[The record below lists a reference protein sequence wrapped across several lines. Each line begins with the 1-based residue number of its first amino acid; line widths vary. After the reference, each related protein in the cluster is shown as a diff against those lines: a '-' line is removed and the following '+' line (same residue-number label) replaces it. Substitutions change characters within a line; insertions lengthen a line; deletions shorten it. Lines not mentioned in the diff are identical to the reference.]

1 MPKKMRPT
9 LLWLS
14 SLLAAAHATH
24 VSSCTLHVERNG
36 DDASTDGSRARP
48 LATLHEAALR
58 ISGIHQDAAVVLEDT
73 VNTTVVVCVG
83 PGTHVLGGQALE
95 LNATHSHA
103 LRRVVWQGVPSPTE
117 DGPPLAPLTTISGG
131 AQLTKW
137 YRCDDGVHCNFPN
150 WSGVWV
156 SPMSAAPP
164 SLKPTALIP
173 VRQLWVHGTTIVRTR
188 VSLSGLGLV
197 ATSTGYTSAVDIP
210 WASIAAARQAEL
222 RWPKVVKNWIEPRC
236 VVTAASSRS
245 LTVAS
250 ECWTALI
257 KRNGG
262 KLPPPPVFVENINGD
277 RGPPGPG
284 QFFSTPEY
292 LFYRP
297 LSSSSPL
304 PADDAWVGV
313 QEVLLDGGAGI
324 TDHTFSNL
332 AFSHA
337 TWRQPSSGA
346 GYVPSQTGVTPEGE
360 PRGSVVING
369 GRRIQFQA
377 CAFQNSGAL
386 YGLSVGG
393 ASQDIVI
400 QKCRFQSLSGGAVKL
415 GNVIGNRCLSTDPAQ
430 WDARMLLQRNLILN
444 VSTEFRG
451 AAAVF
456 AGYVASTRVDH
467 NTIYGTGYTAISM
480 GWGWGGHVKGQQ
492 TFAHDNHVT
501 GNHMSSIMQ
510 ALNDGGCVYTLGPQ
524 KNSTV
529 SGNYCSH
536 DEAPVVGCF
545 YHDQGS
551 RYFRTTGNV
560 AEGSPA
566 PCVYLQGCCNSPAYD
581 IYVADL
587 WCKGT
592 ASPRNG
598 CVAENCVIDES
609 SLHTVGATAPWPAEA
624 MSIIK
629 AAGWTA

>member
-1 MPKKMRPT
+1 MRST

-14 SLLAAAHATH
+14 ALLGAAAHVAHTAH
-24 VSSCTLHVERNG
+24 ASSCTLHVEKTGN
-36 DDASTDGSRARP
+36 DASIEGSRARP
-48 LATLHEAALR
+48 LATLHEAARRLADFK
-58 ISGIHQDAAVVLEDT
+58 DAT
-73 VNTTVVVCVG
+73 VHMAEAVVCVG
-83 PGTHVLGGQALE
+83 PGTHTLGGRALE
-95 LNATHSHA
+95 LNGTHSRPF
-103 LRRVVWQGVPSPTE
+103 RRVVWQGL
-117 DGPPLAPLTTISGG
+117 PPDEGDLPLTTISGG

-137 YRCDDGVHCNFPN
+137 YRCDDGVHCNYPK

-164 SLKPTALIP
+164 ALKPSLIP
-173 VRQLWVHGTTIVRTR
+173 VRQLWAHGTTIVRTAA
-188 VSLSGLGLV
+188 SLSGLGLT
-197 ATSTGYTSAVDIP
+197 ATSTGYSSAVDIP
-210 WASIAAARQAEL
+210 WASVAVSRQAEL
-222 RWPKVVKNWIEPRC
+222 RWPKVVQNWIEPRC

-250 ECWTALI
+250 ECWAALI

-262 KLPPPPVFVENINGD
+262 KLPPPPVFVDNINADG
-277 RGPPGPG
+277 GPPGPG

-297 LSSSSPL
+297 LSSSSPS
-304 PADDAWVGV
+304 PADSAWVGV
-313 QEVLLDGGAGI
+313 QEVLIDGGAGI
-324 TDHTFSNL
+324 ADHTFTNL

-346 GYVPSQTGVTPEGE
+346 GYVPSQTAVTPTGE
-360 PRGSVVING
+360 PGGSVVISG
-369 GRRIQFQA
+369 GHRIQFHG
-377 CAFQNSGAL
+377 CVFQNSGAP

-415 GNVIGNRCLSTDPAQ
+415 GNVLGTRCLSTDPTQ
-430 WDARMLLQRNLILN
+430 WDARMLLQRNLILD

-456 AGYVASTRVDH
+456 AGYVASTRLDH
-467 NTIYGTGYTAISM
+467 NTIHGTGYTAISM
-480 GWGWGGHVKGQQ
+480 GWGWGSHVKGPP
-492 TFAHDNHVT
+492 TFARDNHIT
-501 GNHMSSIMQ
+501 GNHISSIMQ

-524 KNSTV
+524 QNSTV
-529 SGNYCSH
+529 SANYCSH
-536 DEAPVVGCF
+536 DSAPVVGCF
-545 YHDQGS
+545 YHDNGS

-566 PCVYLQGCCNSPAYD
+566 PCVYLQGCCNAPAYD

-592 ASPRNG
+592 APPRNG
-598 CVAENCVIDES
+598 CAAENCVIDQS
-609 SLHTVGATAPWPAEA
+609 TLHTVGATAPWPEEA
-624 MSIIK
+624 MAIIQ